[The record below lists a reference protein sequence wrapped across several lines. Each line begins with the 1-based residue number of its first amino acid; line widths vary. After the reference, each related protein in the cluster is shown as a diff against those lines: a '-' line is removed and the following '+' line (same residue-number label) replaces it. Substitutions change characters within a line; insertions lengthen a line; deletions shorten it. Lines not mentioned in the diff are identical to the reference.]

1 MAEEI
6 YNQGEN
12 DTIKTKQ
19 SLIYVIQIICLIS
32 RDFSQRNAE
41 TMAIFD
47 CSILAL
53 QYIKK
58 T

>member
-1 MAEEI
+1 MPEEI
-6 YNQGEN
+6 FNQGEN
-12 DTIKTKQ
+12 DTINTKQ

-32 RDFSQRNAE
+32 RDFSQRNAV

-53 QYIKK
+53 QYTKK